1 MQAPVQLPEPLIKLH
16 PGNPSLTAGGD
27 VGEEE
32 GKEEEKMEGEVAE
45 EDYVDCNTAE
55 QVGVR
60 ADGGRRE
67 GYVFEGR
74 DDHLQG
80 AAKAKRQEVVPSVRI
95 VVPSVRPPT
104 PACDKVFITVARHQ
118 ILLDVE
124 LG

>member
-1 MQAPVQLPEPLIKLH
+1 MLGRRRARK
-16 PGNPSLTAGGD
+16 
-27 VGEEE
+27 
-32 GKEEEKMEGEVAE
+32 KKKMEGEVAE
-45 EDYVDCNTAE
+45 EDYVDRNTAE